1 MIGSLQ
7 LLKRLDIRPFDHD
20 ASLHEDLENA
30 AVRYLELTLERG
42 SGTWAQLGRNRHH
55 SSPIAQRF
63 EKMVGL
69 QGGKWWHLMILIEF
83 DIGFWMTKWFPN
95 FETTWLHLN
104 AISAA
109 AVCSNEWP
117 CSIFFPYFHFYSISV
132 SHVCQLLRS
141 TELSKHD
148 MSNVFPSLNILKQ

>member
-1 MIGSLQ
+1 MGALHFIATGWDGSPIAELSNPWVTLGSLQ

-55 SSPIAQRF
+55 SSPIAQRC

-69 QGGKWWHLMILIEF
+69 QGGS
-83 DIGFWMTKWFPN
+83 DGT
-95 FETTWLHLN
+95 
-104 AISAA
+104 
-109 AVCSNEWP
+109 
-117 CSIFFPYFHFYSISV
+117 
-132 SHVCQLLRS
+132 
-141 TELSKHD
+141 
-148 MSNVFPSLNILKQ
+148 